1 MRNSMEKQTRQKAV
15 KITRDLLTKAIVYN
29 CPRYTR
35 NGGVGVPPHACA
47 DLDGGFTNCP
57 GVAGLCSQVGDIFKT
72 MVRIKNGEIDV

>member
-1 MRNSMEKQTRQKAV
+1 MAKQTRQTAV

-29 CPRYTR
+29 CPRYNR

-57 GVAGLCSQVGDIFKT
+57 GAAGLCSQVGDIFKT